1 MVDQA
6 AVTPPAT
13 RRMTRPD
20 PRPPSLRRW
29 LLSRDR
35 DRRRER
41 ILGTA
46 LVVAAVVLAGW
57 TVYLGSADSPP
68 ALHRPWALATV
79 LGMHPYTLIWV
90 GIDVLET
97 ACLALIGIFLRLGR
111 AATQTVALL
120 ALPLFLLDAWFDILT
135 SMSPHRL
142 VVALVMAGLSEVPAA
157 VTCGWVAWKASR
169 FAATPVGTPAAPV
182 GG

>member
-1 MVDQA
+1 MVDLTTLGTG
-6 AVTPPAT
+6 VTHGPGAEPT
-13 RRMTRPD
+13 
-20 PRPPSLRRW
+20 LRRW

-46 LVVAAVVLAGW
+46 LIVVALVLAGW
-57 TVYLGSADSPP
+57 TVYLGSADSPR
-68 ALHRPWALATV
+68 ALHRPWALASV
-79 LGMHPYTLIWV
+79 LGMNPYTLIWV

-97 ACLALIGIFLRLGR
+97 AGLALIGVLLRLGR
-111 AATQTVALL
+111 AATHTVALL
-120 ALPLFLLDAWFDILT
+120 ALPLFVLDAWLDILT
-135 SMSPHRL
+135 SVSLHHLL
-142 VVALVMAGLSEVPAA
+142 VAVVMAAVTEVPTA

-169 FAATPVGTPAAPV
+169 FAATPAGTPALPV

>member
-1 MVDQA
+1 MVDLTTLGTG
-6 AVTPPAT
+6 VTHGPGAEPPPT
-13 RRMTRPD
+13 
-20 PRPPSLRRW
+20 LRRW
-29 LLSRDR
+29 LLSRER

-41 ILGTA
+41 ILGA
-46 LVVAAVVLAGW
+46 VLLVAALVLAGW
-57 TVYLGSADSPP
+57 TVYLGSADSPR

-79 LGMHPYTLIWV
+79 LGMNPYTLIWV

-97 ACLALIGIFLRLGR
+97 LGLALIGIFLRLGR
-111 AATQTVALL
+111 AATHTVALL

-135 SMSPHRL
+135 SMSLHRL
-142 VVALVMAGLSEVPAA
+142 VVALVMAAASEVPAA

-169 FAATPVGTPAAPV
+169 FAPSVGRLAAPL